1 LGYNEFAKNINQN
14 KEIRAM
20 AHYNTIL
27 NQLTAIFPRHDFEY
41 LAKVHYNG
49 QKFRSYNRWSQ
60 FLAMTIAQLAGL
72 KSLRDI
78 RDTLQSQ
85 GKRIYHL
92 GMRKTSRATL
102 ARVNEQQPHEL
113 YKTMFYRMLDKCSRV
128 APKHR
133 FRFNGKVFLLD
144 ATTIDLCLSVFPWA
158 KFRRAKGAIKLHF
171 GLDADGYLPAFMDL
185 TDGKFHEVNWARKL
199 QKIPTGSCLVF
210 DKGFTDYLWY
220 QDLCDRGIFF
230 VTRMKKNATPSYLRK
245 RPGRKPVNISS
256 DQTIKLSKMN
266 STLRLVDY
274 TDPET
279 GKKYQFLTNATH
291 LNAQTIADL
300 YKERWQIEQ
309 FFKWVKQNLKI
320 KTFYGTSV
328 NAVLTQIWIVLCV
341 YLLLSFIKFKARLGL
356 SITRILRLLHLNL
369 FERRSLTD
377 LLKPPDNQLTVS
389 PQLLLWEKL

>member
-1 LGYNEFAKNINQN
+1 
-14 KEIRAM
+14 M

-41 LAKVHYNG
+41 LAKIHHSG

-60 FLAMTIAQLAGL
+60 FLAMTIAQLSGL

-78 RDTLQSQ
+78 QDTLMSQ

-113 YKTMFYRMLDKCSRV
+113 YKAMFYRMLKKCSNI

-133 FRFNGKVFLLD
+133 FKFAGKVLLLD

-158 KFRRAKGAIKLHF
+158 KFRQKKGAIKLHF

-185 TDGKFHEVNWARKL
+185 TDGKFHEVKWASNLR
-199 QKIPTGSCLVF
+199 KIPAGSCLVF

-220 QDLCDRGIFF
+220 QELCDRDIFF
-230 VTRMKKNATPSYLRK
+230 VTRIKKNATPTYLKK
-245 RPGRKPVNISS
+245 RPGRKPANISN
-256 DQTIKLSKMN
+256 DQTIKLNKMD
-266 STLRLVDY
+266 SPLRLVEY
-274 TDPET
+274 TDSGT
-279 GKKYQFLTNATH
+279 GKNYQFLTNASH

-300 YKERWQIEQ
+300 YKERWKIEN
-309 FFKWVKQNLKI
+309 FFKWIKQNLKI
-320 KTFYGTSV
+320 KTFYGTST
-328 NAVLTQIWIVLCV
+328 NAVLTQVWIVLCV
-341 YLLLSFIKFKARLGL
+341 YLLLSFIKFKAKLGI
-356 SITRILRLLHLNL
+356 SITKILRLLHLNL
-369 FERRSLTD
+369 FERRPLYD
-377 LLKPPDNQLTVS
+377 LLKPPDKQLTVS
-389 PQLLLWEKL
+389 RQLLLWEQL

>member
-1 LGYNEFAKNINQN
+1 
-14 KEIRAM
+14 M
-20 AHYNTIL
+20 AHYSTIL

-41 LAKVHYNG
+41 LAKVHHSG
-49 QKFRSYNRWSQ
+49 QRFRSYNRWSQ

-78 RDTLQSQ
+78 RDTLRSQ

-113 YKTMFYRMLDKCSRV
+113 YKALFYRMLTKCSQV

-133 FRFNGKVFLLD
+133 FKFSGKVILLD
-144 ATTIDLCLSVFPWA
+144 TTTIDLCLSVFPWA

-171 GLDADGYLPAFMDL
+171 GLDADGHLPAFMDL

-199 QKIPTGSCLVF
+199 RKIPSGSCLVF

-220 QDLCDRGIFF
+220 QELCDRGIFF
-230 VTRMKKNATPSYLRK
+230 VTRMKKNATPTYLKK
-245 RPGRKPVNISS
+245 RPGRKPSNINK

-300 YKERWQIEQ
+300 YRERWQIEQ
-309 FFKWVKQNLKI
+309 FFRWVKQNLKI

-341 YLLLSFIKFKARLGL
+341 YLLLSFIKFKARLGV
-356 SITRILRLLHLNL
+356 SITRILRLLRLNL
-369 FERRSLTD
+369 FERRSLVD
-377 LLKPPDNQLTVS
+377 LLKPPDKQLTVS
-389 PQLLLWEKL
+389 PQLLLWKKL